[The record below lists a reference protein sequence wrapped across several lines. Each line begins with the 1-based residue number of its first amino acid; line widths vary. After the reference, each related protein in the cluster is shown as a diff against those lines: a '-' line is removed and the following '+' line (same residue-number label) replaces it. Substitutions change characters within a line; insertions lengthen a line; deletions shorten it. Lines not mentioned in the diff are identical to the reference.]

1 MKQTSG
7 VLSGVAGYYFPYETE
22 LERPL
27 HMEPDK
33 IYDVTVVADG
43 EIAVIYVN
51 GECALTTRMTQSGLS
66 LGLFC
71 YAGSAEFTDIVMKK

>member
-1 MKQTSG
+1 M
-7 VLSGVAGYYFPYETE
+7 
-22 LERPL
+22 ERPL
-27 HMEPDK
+27 NVEANK
-33 IYDVTVVADG
+33 TYDVTVVADG

-51 GECALTTRMTQSGLS
+51 GECALTARMTQSGLS